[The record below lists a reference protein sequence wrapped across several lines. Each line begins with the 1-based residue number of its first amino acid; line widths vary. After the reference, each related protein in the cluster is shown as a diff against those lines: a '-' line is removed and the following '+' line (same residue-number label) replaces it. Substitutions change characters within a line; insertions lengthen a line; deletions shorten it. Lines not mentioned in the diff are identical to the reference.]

1 VTAEAGPLL
10 VSVVADEDAAVEPA
24 LAQTIEAAA
33 LAALRH
39 EGVAAGELTVA
50 LVGGAEIARLNRAY
64 RGVDAVT
71 DVLSFGMEGS
81 PAVAGPPGAPPYLG
95 DIAIC
100 AERAAA
106 QARDYGHSAA
116 REFAFLTVHGVLH
129 LLGHDHHEPAEERR
143 MREREEAVLAEMGL
157 GREATGR

>member
-1 VTAEAGPLL
+1 MTTEPSPLV
-10 VSVVADEDAAVEPA
+10 VSVVADEDAPLAPS

-33 LAALRH
+33 LAALQH

-50 LVGGAEIARLNRAY
+50 VVGGAEIRRLNRDF

-71 DVLSFGMEGS
+71 DVLSFGAGDD

-100 AERAAA
+100 AERADE
-106 QARDYGHSAA
+106 QARAYGHSAA

-143 MREREEAVLAEMGL
+143 MREREEAVLAALGL
-157 GREATGR
+157 RREA

>member
-1 VTAEAGPLL
+1 MTTGPSPLI
-10 VSVVADEDAAVEPA
+10 VSVVSDDDAQ
-24 LAQTIEAAA
+24 LAPTLAHTIEAAA

-50 LVGGAEIARLNRAY
+50 IVGGAAIRRLNRDY
-64 RGVDAVT
+64 RGIDAVT
-71 DVLSFGMEGS
+71 DVLSFGTGGS
-81 PAVAGPPGAPPYLG
+81 PTVVGPPGAPPYLG

-100 AERAAA
+100 AERADE

-129 LLGHDHHEPAEERR
+129 LLGHDHHEPTEERR
-143 MREREEAVLAEMGL
+143 MRAREEAVLAALGL
-157 GREATGR
+157 GRQA